1 MNWIL
6 LLPGHLPTGLCR
18 RRGSTKVRGKGQGFV
33 DMSTVGNA
41 SGKSCAVK
49 QKAPNTEVEVWEERN
64 YDS

>member
-6 LLPGHLPTGLCR
+6 LLPGHLPAGLCR